1 MTFNLYDNN
10 YLFMFFPHLFSCSAE
25 VCSVRI
31 EPWIPSQVTDLFFS
45 HLPPPCLK
53 NVWDFFFQRK
63 KIVDWSGL
71 FLYHLDRI
79 CLSALHNVWHR
90 LSTHDRI
97 SLELSFDSR
106 QDMCGFVFPLF
117 SSRTDFVSNISFF
130 KHGER
135 NQTYARLICQ
145 ISRSL
150 DYCLVNPGQPV
161 MCHVTRS
168 EVKFAKQST
177 PQQTQSNTSK
187 GPLCPA
193 ECMMGRRAGGES
205 RMWMI
210 TDFIYLD
217 NFFPFSLCLS
227 ARRLLHSYS

>member
-1 MTFNLYDNN
+1 MCN
-10 YLFMFFPHLFSCSAE
+10 
-25 VCSVRI
+25 VRI
-31 EPWIPSQVTDLFFS
+31 EPPNPSQITDFFF
-45 HLPPPCLK
+45 HLPPPCFQ
-53 NVWDFFFQRK
+53 NVRDFFK
-63 KIVDWSGL
+63 KETKDSGL
-71 FLYHLDRI
+71 IRLVCFCIISTGYVFPLFIMFGIVFLL
-79 CLSALHNVWHR
+79 
-90 LSTHDRI
+90 DRI
-97 SLELSFDSR
+97 SLVLSFYSR

-135 NQTYARLICQ
+135 NQTYARVICQ

-150 DYCLVNPGQPV
+150 DYCLVNSGQPV

-193 ECMMGRRAGGES
+193 VCMMGRRVGE
-205 RMWMI
+205 
-210 TDFIYLD
+210 
-217 NFFPFSLCLS
+217 NQGCE
-227 ARRLLHSYS
+227 